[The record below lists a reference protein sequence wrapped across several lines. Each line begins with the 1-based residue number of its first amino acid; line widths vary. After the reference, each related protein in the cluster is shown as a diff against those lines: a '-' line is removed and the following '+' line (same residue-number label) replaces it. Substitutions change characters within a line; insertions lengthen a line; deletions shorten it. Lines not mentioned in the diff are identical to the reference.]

1 MLGGEPMTKEE
12 KKEYNKKYYLEN
24 KDKIRKQNKEYKEK
38 NKEYYK
44 KYQHQ
49 YYLKNLN
56 KFKERNTKYYK
67 QNKVKISNQYKEY
80 YLKNR
85 NKFKENARKYYQQN
99 RVKILNQNRQYKKEY
114 YLKLKAKKIKEIV
127 NINKNIVNTLY
138 KKKIKP
144 KKELTKIQIRLKE
157 ILKDPHAVSAL
168 CNLLSTKKRKKTNEI
183 N

>member
-1 MLGGEPMTKEE
+1 MTKEE

-67 QNKVKISNQYKEY
+67 QN
-80 YLKNR
+80 
-85 NKFKENARKYYQQN
+85 

-144 KKELTKIQIRLKE
+144 KKELTEIQIRLKE
-157 ILKDPHAVSAL
+157 ILTDPHAVSAL
-168 CNLLSTKKRKKTNEI
+168 CNLLSTKKRKRNNK
-183 N
+183 

>member
-1 MLGGEPMTKEE
+1 MTKEE

-24 KDKIRKQNKEYKEK
+24 KDKIRKQNKDYREK

-49 YYLKNLN
+49 YYLKN
-56 KFKERNTKYYK
+56 
-67 QNKVKISNQYKEY
+67 
-80 YLKNR
+80 R
-85 NKFKENARKYYQQN
+85 NKFKEHARKYYQQN

-144 KKELTKIQIRLKE
+144 KKELTETQIRLRE
-157 ILKDPHAVSAL
+157 ILKDSHAVSAL
-168 CNLLSTKKRKKTNEI
+168 CKLLSTNHNKEKDNK
-183 N
+183 

>member
-24 KDKIRKQNKEYKEK
+24 KDKIRKQNKDYKEK

-67 QNKVKISNQYKEY
+67 QNKVKISNNYKEY

-85 NKFKENARKYYQQN
+85 NKFKEHARKYYQQN

-114 YLKLKAKKIKEIV
+114 YYKLKAKKIKEIIKL
-127 NINKNIVNTLY
+127 NKQIFKTINKPKPI
-138 KKKIKP
+138 P
-144 KKELTKIQIRLKE
+144 KKEIKLTETQIKLREL
-157 ILKDPHAVSAL
+157 LKDSHAISAL
-168 CNLLSTKKRKKTNEI
+168 CKLLSTNHNKKNNK
-183 N
+183 

>member
-1 MLGGEPMTKEE
+1 MTYKKEYYQKHKEQFLKAQKKYRAKNKE
-12 KKEYNKKYYLEN
+12 KNKEYNKKYYLEN

-67 QNKVKISNQYKEY
+67 QNKVKI
-80 YLKNR
+80 
-85 NKFKENARKYYQQN
+85 
-99 RVKILNQNRQYKKEY
+99 LNQNRQYKKEY

-144 KKELTKIQIRLKE
+144 KKELTEIQIRLKE

-168 CNLLSTKKRKKTNEI
+168 CNLLSTKKRKRNKTNEI